1 VSDREELMA
10 LRRMAELEDKA
21 AGKSSM
27 APKKNELRSFIGEL
41 GLAATGGMMRGGP
54 LLGMFGESQKQA
66 TEVLDKAAYNAGGAV
81 TDYTGSPEAGFV
93 TNVATQAI
101 PTVLGGM
108 GGKATAPSIQG
119 TGKWLMQNSLR
130 PSKADYLSG
139 RGARAAQTM
148 LDEGVNV
155 SQGGV
160 NKMRSAIDSL
170 NSEIKGIIAN
180 SSETVNKNAVAS
192 RLQEVMKKYEHS
204 IDQDDLTAIE
214 NVWTKFLTHPK
225 LAGKEEIPIQVAQK
239 MKQSGGAK
247 LDAAYNRAKPLS
259 DAEEDAYKALVRG
272 LKEEIASKA
281 PAVSPLNARE
291 SGLIN
296 ASKIAANRVA
306 VDANKQQIGLGALI
320 SQPWM
325 APIWMWDRSPLAK
338 SITAR
343 GLYSGA
349 GAIGTGAGA
358 GLGALYGADQGMM
371 YP

>member
-81 TDYTGSPEAGFV
+81 TDRMGPEAGFV

-108 GGKATAPSIQG
+108 AGKATAPSIRG
-119 TGKWLMQNSLR
+119 AGKGLMQSALK
-130 PSKADYLSG
+130 PSTAEHLSG
-139 RGARAAQTM
+139 RGGRAVQTM

-160 NKMRSAIDSL
+160 NKMRSAVDSL

-180 SSETVNKNAVAS
+180 SSATVNKQAVAS
-192 RLQEVMKKYEHS
+192 RLQDVMKKYEHS
-204 IDQDDLTAIE
+204 IDQDDLKAIE
-214 NVWTKFLTHPK
+214 NVWTKFLTHPN
-225 LAGKEEIPIQVAQK
+225 LAGKDEIPIQVAQK
-239 MKQSGGAK
+239 MKQAGGAK
-247 LDAAYNRAKPLS
+247 LGDAAYGQGLKPA
-259 DAEEDAYKALVRG
+259 AERDAYKGLVRG
-272 LKEEIASKA
+272 FKEEISSAA
-281 PAVSPLNARE
+281 PGVAPLNARE
-291 SGLIN
+291 SELIN
-296 ASKIAANRVA
+296 AMKIAQRRVA
-306 VDANKQQIGLGALI
+306 VDANKNPIGLGALI

-325 APIWMWDRSPLAK
+325 LPIWMWDRSPVGKSLA
-338 SITAR
+338 AR

-349 GAIGTGAGA
+349 GPIGTGAGA